1 MMTKPQP
8 LTKREPLVIWLHAG
22 ASPIVYRTSKAVDG
36 APLPYTAAMI
46 ERHRQRTGVNLLAD
60 TILPKAANW

>member
-1 MMTKPQP
+1 MKKTPVPQR
-8 LTKREPLVIWLHAG
+8 TPLVTWLHTG
-22 ASPIVYRTSKAVDG
+22 AAAIVYRTEHKVDG